1 MSLGLSTSTG
11 QILWK
16 DPLVSFLEV
25 IMLDTSD
32 LKAEWRRKAMGR
44 PSVFTLLNTLIF
56 SIVTLPSTVVLPHY
70 EFLLDV
76 FKGRV
81 RLQELY

>member
-1 MSLGLSTSTG
+1 MSLGLSTSAG

-25 IMLDTSD
+25 IALDTCD
-32 LKAEWRRKAMGR
+32 LEAEQRRKAVGR
-44 PSVFTLLNTLIF
+44 PSMFSLFNILIF

-70 EFLLDV
+70 EFIRC
-76 FKGRV
+76 F
-81 RLQELY
+81 

>member
-32 LKAEWRRKAMGR
+32 LKAEWRRKATGR

-70 EFLLDV
+70 EFIRC
-76 FKGRV
+76 F
-81 RLQELY
+81 